1 MDKSTFEDRKAI
13 INGPMHGSLRHDSA
27 HKHVTGTADYIDDIP
42 EPAGLLHGA
51 LGLSDRAHAEILS
64 IDLSA
69 VAAHPGV
76 VWVFTGKDV
85 PGINDVSSNGSHD
98 EPLLAET
105 LVQFHG
111 PTDFCRHRR
120 DA

>member
-1 MDKSTFEDRKAI
+1 
-13 INGPMHGSLRHDSA
+13 
-27 HKHVTGTADYIDDIP
+27 
-42 EPAGLLHGA
+42 

-85 PGINDVSSNGSHD
+85 PGVNDVSSNGSHD

-111 PTDFCRHRR
+111 QPIFASSAARR
-120 DA
+120 AASRVSAMTAK

>member
-1 MDKSTFEDRKAI
+1 PQRY
-13 INGPMHGSLRHDSA
+13 GLRGKNA
-27 HKHVTGTADYIDDIP
+27 
-42 EPAGLLHGA
+42 PARRCA
-51 LGLSDRAHAEILS
+51 S
-64 IDLSA
+64 DLSA

-85 PGINDVSSNGSHD
+85 PGVTDVSSNGSHD

-111 PTDFCRHRR
+111 KPIFAVIAETR
-120 DA
+120 DRS